1 MTISRGEIAL
11 SQLKVSQVLKNT
23 LLRESCYAE
32 LSINWN
38 TSQRIPHGSTAFF
51 FFFFQYSLALSY
63 MEQILLTI
71 LKLLVKLELIGIS
84 MGVGTP

>member
-1 MTISRGEIAL
+1 MQSYLLTGT
-11 SQLKVSQVLKNT
+11 QVKEYLMV
-23 LLRESCYAE
+23 LL
-32 LSINWN
+32 L
-38 TSQRIPHGSTAFF
+38 F

>member
-1 MTISRGEIAL
+1 MQSYLLTGT
-11 SQLKVSQVLKNT
+11 QVKEYLMV
-23 LLRESCYAE
+23 LL
-32 LSINWN
+32 L
-38 TSQRIPHGSTAFF
+38 F

-63 MEQILLTI
+63 MEQILPTI

>member
-51 FFFFQYSLALSY
+51 FFQYSLALSY

>member
-1 MTISRGEIAL
+1 MQSYLLTGT
-11 SQLKVSQVLKNT
+11 QVKEYLMV
-23 LLRESCYAE
+23 LL
-32 LSINWN
+32 L
-38 TSQRIPHGSTAFF
+38 FF